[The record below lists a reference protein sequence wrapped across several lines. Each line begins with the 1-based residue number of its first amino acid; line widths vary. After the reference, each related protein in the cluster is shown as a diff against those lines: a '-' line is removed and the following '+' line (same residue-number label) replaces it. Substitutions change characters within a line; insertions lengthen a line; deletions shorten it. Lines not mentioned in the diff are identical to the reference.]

1 MRQHALLDLFFE
13 GSPSFFDCFS
23 ALEGLD
29 VKNSSPFSSARRLDG
44 SRALGRSSGSLVY
57 SSLSAQE
64 ALKWRSRESLGL
76 NCGADRRPD
85 ALADPLTRHS

>member
-29 VKNSSPFSSARRLDG
+29 VTLTLIP
-44 SRALGRSSGSLVY
+44 
-57 SSLSAQE
+57 LSAV
-64 ALKWRSRESLGL
+64 AVSLLWR
-76 NCGADRRPD
+76 AVVW
-85 ALADPLTRHS
+85 